1 MTHLWSF
8 LETIPNMK
16 CTYSYSKDFLIYV
29 FERALKGIIKPYPA
43 CQAAFHRSLDR
54 VARWGHEVVKFGRG
68 PLNWCD
74 LRWCY
79 CISLQS
85 HDIFLCAYHCITV
98 IWCVSDLCGI
108 WWFVKCVWLYGAHF
122 PTYVQLKHDP
132 SKEPLQRP
140 RKAGKHGGWKNPH
153 MVRHPRNLMW
163 RFNMLWMR
171 MEKVGKWFLKRIRF
185 DSWEY
190 VISIRIYMC
199 IYIYIHILYK
209 YTQTWNLLR
218 AWSTVGDR

>member
-1 MTHLWSF
+1 MIISGNDSNHEMHLFLFQGFFDLSF
-8 LETIPNMK
+8 WTGIEGHHQALSSLPGRFPPLSRQGRKVGPWGSQVWTRAVELMWLTMVLLYFITITRHILM
-16 CTYSYSKDFLIYV
+16 
-29 FERALKGIIKPYPA
+29 
-43 CQAAFHRSLDR
+43 
-54 VARWGHEVVKFGRG
+54 
-68 PLNWCD
+68 
-74 LRWCY
+74 
-79 CISLQS
+79 
-85 HDIFLCAYHCITV
+85 YHCITV

-190 VISIRIYMC
+190 VISIRIY
-199 IYIYIHILYK
+199 IYVFIYTYII
-209 YTQTWNLLR
+209 
-218 AWSTVGDR
+218 